1 MYQMLEPSS
10 TLVLQVDDYFQ
21 ESDWAGRDGIESKA
35 VLYYYPTCLI
45 GHVSKAMREYCSL
58 SQENAEENSCYNG
71 LWVLVPQ

>member
-10 TLVLQVDDYFQ
+10 ALVLQAIG
-21 ESDWAGRDGIESKA
+21 AGRGGIESKA

-58 SQENAEENSCYNG
+58 SQENAEENSCYSTS
-71 LWVLVPQ
+71 